1 MSEQFFTKAQRDFVR
16 NNLRVGSGYIIV
28 KNDDGSTAYTPI
40 YIERESGQVYNPLT
54 GKPLEILLG
63 GNDAEQSVR
72 PTGGILPLFQALSTP
87 EQNLTIEHYPTPP
100 TSG

>member
-63 GNDAEQSVR
+63 GNDAEQSFAPDSLKAVVNSL
-72 PTGGILPLFQALSTP
+72 PKSLKTGKPLLAK
-87 EQNLTIEHYPTPP
+87 
-100 TSG
+100 SG

>member
-63 GNDAEQSVR
+63 GNDAEQGLH
-72 PTGGILPLFQALSTP
+72 PTSETLPDLQALSTA
-87 EQNLTIEHYPTPP
+87 EHSA
-100 TSG
+100 TSQSES

>member
-16 NNLRVGSGYIIV
+16 KNLRVGSGYIIV
-28 KNDDGSTAYTPI
+28 KNDNGSTAYTPI

-63 GNDAEQSVR
+63 GNDAEQCVHTDPPSALVSAADSIN
-72 PTGGILPLFQALSTP
+72 TAGG
-87 EQNLTIEHYPTPP
+87 
-100 TSG
+100 